1 MKNIDFDYMNKTIII
16 SNAFNKLARNYGSK
30 EYVALTDAISKNP
43 DFKIEIRHI
52 KQKAS
57 KMTYKGLTYDTM
69 KDYFTV
75 NKADR
80 AKYLCAKLDEMRGL
94 KNGKRDVTMM
104 VCSYAAI
111 KAWFFSVCSEIESHN
126 EEIQELC
133 KKSKKEQR
141 MNAPAEEST
150 IQSGNSETTTSAET
164 DIRTFTPTEVIK
176 NTSLSVQEAD
186 RKVS

>member
-1 MKNIDFDYMNKTIII
+1 MYGISIDHEIKTITITKKF
-16 SNAFNKLARNYGSK
+16 AKLTKNFASDESK
-30 EYVALTDAISKNP
+30 ELGEAMRQYPNYKLVT
-43 DFKIEIRHI
+43 HTI
-52 KQKAS
+52 KKATN
-57 KMTYKGLTYDTM
+57 KVTYEGLNYKTM
-69 KDYFTV
+69 KDYFTA
-75 NKADR
+75 NKADQ
-80 AKYLCAKLDEMRGL
+80 AKQLCDKLDEMRGL

-164 DIRTFTPTEVIK
+164 DIKTFTPTEVIK